1 MPPITLHPIGIVQ
14 KQGDTVSIE
23 VYPDYSDGMLG
34 LEGFSHIDVL
44 FWCHENDTP
53 TERAVLRVHP
63 RRDPANPLTG
73 VFATRSPKR
82 PNPMGLTRCRIVS
95 LEGRRIRVDA
105 LDARD
110 GSPVLDIKC
119 HIPDPLPPEDVR
131 LPAWV

>member
-1 MPPITLHPIGIVQ
+1 
-14 KQGDTVSIE
+14 
-23 VYPDYSDGMLG
+23 MLG

-53 TERAVLRVHP
+53 AERAVLRVHP

-95 LEGRRIRVDA
+95 LEGRRIRVEA